1 MGMTDSPLR
10 TRCGTEQRTSV
21 HVLCECEALATLI
34 LTCQGPFL
42 LDPADVRGRDLQ
54 GIWNF
59 IKGTGF
65 PWLGFQ
71 PKGQGLPK
79 AFVHRDL
86 KVSNPSSSLFY
97 MNVCTVE
104 YFPGLIE
111 TIHPDMR
118 IIRIIEFFS
127 ESRLHWPF
135 EVRLLLF
142 TACACV

>member
-10 TRCGTEQRTSV
+10 RRCGTEQGTSA

-34 LTCQGPFL
+34 HTCLGPFL

-54 GIWNF
+54 VIWNF
-59 IKGTGF
+59 IKGTVF

-71 PKGQGLPK
+71 PKGQGLSK

-86 KVSNPSSSLFY
+86 KGSNPPSSLFY

-104 YFPGLIE
+104 HFSGL
-111 TIHPDMR
+111 TGTSHPHMQM
-118 IIRIIEFFS
+118 IRIIGFFF
-127 ESRLHWPF
+127 ESRLHRQF
-135 EVRLLLF
+135 EARLLLF
-142 TACACV
+142 ALCTWV